1 MSQQQ
6 DDVRDAQ
13 LEALRAARR
22 LLKTF
27 EQLPDQGEEG
37 CSCKPCVKDLETRYP
52 DLVTDIEQLD
62 AALER
67 IRFVGGLDAIGG
79 LET

>member
-27 EQLPDQGEEG
+27 HDLPESGAED
-37 CSCKPCVKDLETRYP
+37 CTCKPCLKDLEARYP
-52 DLVTDIEQLD
+52 YLVTDIEHLD

-79 LET
+79 LEP

>member
-27 EQLPDQGEEG
+27 DELPDAGAED
-37 CSCKPCVKDLETRYP
+37 CTCKPCVKDLETRYP

-62 AALER
+62 AALDR

-79 LET
+79 LEP